1 MANNIEELY
10 DELKSDYRFNSA
22 FTTKKD
28 FEDYLANSPEADE
41 DMKIQ
46 YGVENATS
54 YLKKKE
60 ESDFLSNSQ
69 LGGNEVAP
77 EMGVPQDNQVV
88 SPEGAEAQ
96 GISMAGVYSDV
107 MPEVPMYG
115 KSFQSNIAPPVKAP
129 AVNPKDKEMVDMY
142 SQKLNQYKSEI
153 DKGSFRALQDFQRLA
168 IDPKYKELKDKGYF
182 NNQIKEIS
190 DSFGKNIYTKSKGL
204 FDKPDVQKS
213 LKESGIAIT
222 SATGFTPE
230 SLKVKPKPASV
241 LKPTSAPKSER
252 DKVFSSYLEF
262 ENTPVKTPE
271 EEQIANQKLDGELS
285 KDAQNLITGGVWIQP
300 TENNPNPGGFLF
312 TNEDGVV
319 EIDPIKVSNQVDK
332 FVRSSMAGIP
342 EELKPTVT
350 RRLTRLVEQEAE
362 NRLISEGQKKVFDAK
377 LAKENKSVFDYT
389 KIPQEFE
396 AEVRNLANFGG
407 SELRSYQNTSVENI
421 TKQLSDFTNQKQ
433 IELDNFAK
441 EIKMRQERGEYMSDA
456 ELVADSEV
464 YARMVSDATTEGVE
478 LKNKLVA
485 TAEQNFNLRKAEL
498 EKSKNL
504 ELQKLYAK
512 YDATVK
518 DGKVSFA
525 ALEKLTQMQK
535 DAYTEFMDD
544 REKQRRSGQ
553 SLVNRLSEADFKVGA
568 LLEWSG
574 DRIQSATAR
583 TFDNAIEALNATVGY
598 ENNPLTGVLK
608 YMKFVEVNNKKSDL
622 TFSGAEGF
630 GESTEAALSSILDQ
644 APNLALGI
652 SVGVLTSN
660 PYIGGMISWAQ
671 DTADQVGQNYKDK
684 FAETGSEIEARQSAK
699 TTLQIQTMMLPLY
712 AVQFLPFTNKFFS
725 TARGISAKAVVQ
737 DVFKLA
743 GVEYTPELATE
754 LIQNF
759 VAKKLDENSNY
770 IKNTSYANIWDG
782 FLEYAKTEGPTL
794 ALEILPSVAVM
805 SGSGV
810 VKSRYESVQREK
822 RLAAFK
828 QFTGQRGLD
837 QMIASAID
845 VMGPNAT
852 TAIPEYLLQTG
863 QITMEEFQTVK
874 QGVTDI
880 ASTYPGAKSV
890 IKDDNKSKYYV
901 DLMGQQKELEAS
913 LEQIPEGNVLREFI
927 QNKIDG
933 IKTTMK
939 DLVSGKDVDFVV
951 FENKGGF
958 KYVTDKQKAAQII
971 ERNKEAIETGLIKVN
986 TKDADINATVQEM
999 TKDTASKKGSK
1010 QVKSYDTGDNLNSAT
1025 VDNPY
1030 ELNQLIASSP
1040 RDQAEVD
1047 NIVQQTKNAQKVL
1060 DTLLPGVRIFL
1071 HSNDSYMAKMAEIGG
1086 SDRSIGNQTSVRYS
1100 DGTFGAEI
1108 QVNLDTAK
1116 DTTVAHE
1123 VTHAILLKVFGQD
1136 VELFADFK
1144 DRLSALVSDS
1154 DSKVLND
1161 FVNKYKQVQQGEEY
1175 LVQLTAMMTAQGTK
1189 LDPTLLQKIATLIN
1203 QFVSKITFGTITPFK
1218 DIADVV
1224 EVTDFFNALSE
1235 SIKSGQVNKKL
1246 TNAVQKQSAGQ
1257 VSVQPEARSGQE
1269 MEQGKPQAK
1278 PQVPTEEG
1286 QKEEV
1291 TSKAQVGQV
1300 ENLPVYFGGSPDI
1313 LNNLR
1318 PGSVIYVTQDK
1329 AEAQRY
1335 ADQSPAGE
1343 QPNVVNELAITGNI
1357 ATEDEARAIMDELD
1371 LNPATEGYSRDELM
1385 LMELLDPNMGESAL
1399 SASDIQKFN
1408 DALIAKGFDGMEF
1421 VDNGLQNKEVKN
1433 IYIANTDVLN
1443 TPTENAEIK
1452 DAQVTVVNENNGERE
1467 VGDVLVSGY
1476 VNPEEIKNKSELASV
1491 FQPIDIAWEVD
1502 PNSGIALQIPEE
1514 RRSMYDVVSTS
1525 GGAVVVSNS
1534 DGTGIG
1540 KVVDGQILQG
1550 GIGYSFLEQNVAE
1563 NIGFAASDDAKIPSF
1578 WEAVQE
1584 AARLRDEQNPNMA
1597 GKPVAVFVMVQAPG
1611 ATFGNAYSASY
1622 FGNVL
1627 KAISKDRNY
1636 ETTKAKNE
1644 LVEFINDFRTNNT
1657 YGRKYNDA
1665 FAELISAIR
1674 NTDFTKPEAID
1685 KITNILITE
1694 KKRGLPSGTSQAI
1707 VAENN
1712 KRFGFDAR
1720 RAFFEK
1726 FFVGTGKAN
1735 SSQPANELRNYLK
1748 EKGFGQEGFY
1758 GKYVDQNIMNNLQ
1771 GNTPGKKLEDSGF
1784 TMTGFFV
1791 DPKISKEDFITNSK
1805 KGTYKHKQFNSK
1817 FYGTDPFVLN
1827 GKYYV
1832 NEMFPEARFVASDK
1846 KGGGDIPVQAS
1857 AALSLYPRTRR
1868 GQVSDIIERARKIET
1883 PEDFEKANE
1892 EFGTEDG
1899 KVGFLNKSQ
1908 LNPKEVS
1915 TVSGELSGKVSD
1927 QQLEQLKKL
1936 INNDVT
1942 VPENKKTVY
1951 KLFKVKKGFPGELF
1965 PLFVGANQSV
1975 TTGEWIQAK
1984 AGELTKTKEGK
1995 TMVKSTLGP
2004 LAYRPGWHSGDIP
2017 VATHIGSKT
2026 NKNDKAPSLRSE
2038 NQVWAEVEVGD
2049 DVDWQT
2055 IANERAEIGKN
2066 GQPIAKTA
2074 HITDQVPLGG
2084 SYKYK
2089 TNSNMTGSWVISGE
2103 MKVNKVL
2110 TQAEVDQLNKAE
2122 NAKDL
2127 PRTKPF
2133 DFEAYGFDN
2142 DGSVKNPKQV
2152 ISNQVARA
2160 YLDAK
2165 EKGTNPEL
2173 VSAVD
2178 SALKGEIINKSQ
2190 LNPGDISPNFQS
2202 DIMSGLTEAE
2212 ALKNIV
2218 KEGYLLSDIKQ
2229 QLGLP
2234 YVDEARY
2241 KEAHAALALESIEK
2255 LNNSKKDTAVEIENF
2270 INGNYMMPMK
2280 DQVAELLSQGFSHYE
2295 IFRTMYNMDMGTPQ
2309 EYQEV
2314 FGTDYRETIKNAI
2327 ESENFSDDYLAE
2339 LTSDTRTI
2347 KKKKVAEDLY
2357 ETWQRAGMDF
2367 VDAVSMVEAY
2377 ADAFEEK
2384 GMAEAAVAMRK
2395 ELEGVTT
2402 QEGLRDGLVTFSALL
2417 SNAGFMLQLGRNLFP
2432 KKMGEMIAKS
2442 LLRDG
2447 IQLTPK
2453 QRENLE
2459 RLVSDLN
2466 TSKDNLDTKADT
2478 FLESFSDED
2487 YADAKKAEKQVKDA
2501 ARELM
2506 KFLDNFKPKFWNDRL
2521 TSGGSRALLGIQ
2533 TVGLSV
2539 LANVENALF
2548 NQNVV
2553 VAASRKAFDAGL
2565 GGIKSDTFSISNWW
2579 NAATL
2584 SKDKTL
2590 AEMGEMLKY
2599 GFESDPN
2606 YIEKF
2611 YDGLAQVNFFKD
2623 THLSYKMLGSM
2634 FMKMN
2639 GKRLWEM
2646 TDEEYADAF
2655 NQVIYKTKDGSLQ
2668 LADGKTYKLLTSL
2681 FWGWTLAPQA
2691 TELTGRLMALGGDKA
2706 FANAYTTRALID
2718 YFQNTATSG
2727 ATGGFIEDYMAD
2739 RDLTLDQNTLK
2750 KLLAVV
2756 DYGLEADN
2764 PFEKE
2769 GLQKVF
2775 LGDNFLS
2782 KGLGGFR
2789 GKIRKNIK
2797 ANYKTIKTSNESEF
2811 GARVTLA
2818 ALQSADVLTWSVA
2831 PFAKVPAN
2839 VVYVATQKSFPPAAL
2854 AIYYGSQRAYDK
2866 KQKEFDK
2873 RYPKAVKKFATESQ
2887 KKAYEEAKM
2896 ELTKLKRQATYDFA
2910 QIEVSFGVAAF
2921 ALTAVLAGAVIASSE
2936 PGDEKDK
2943 LYPAANL
2950 KAGTYNRTL
2959 HMEYLKALMSGQ
2971 PTDNFAIR
2979 RGGAIRPGDKVNSF
2993 GNMGISGYA
3002 LGSYSSAYRSYNEEM
3017 VASGGKLKSVTY
3029 GVAGLLIGEL
3039 MTSGAKQLPMLQG
3052 FSRLYGAFTDE
3063 KEYKFSNWASGTL
3076 GASLSV
3082 FSPSLLSVISKG
3094 NAELIQSLAQLQP
3107 QYEPSMNKG
3116 VYSML
3121 PNTLGKIFANTVQKL
3136 NRNVSFLAKNQ
3147 YYEAAIGPF
3156 GEELQYRTTTS
3167 EPGTAEAYLETMV
3180 NPFSSRTYK
3189 GAFTLTPKQI
3199 EQEKALYRRSM
3210 NIHTTMVN
3218 LALAY
3223 AELTGSEYVIEFEGK
3238 KMDLM
3243 SLIADQMKNEF
3254 TFSTGDTR
3262 KQQAMSEIRQTYS
3275 AKYSL
3280 PMSVYR
3286 AELKRRGEL
3295 KFYAMQNVENAVNNG
3310 VIATTQS
3317 YVRQGN
3323 LFMAQQT
3330 IENFFNLYAK
3340 ARSGA
3345 NANYEKD
3352 FKNRERNILEEMR
3365 RQGVIKK
3372 EEYEKLVGIGG
3383 K

>member
-1 MANNIEELY
+1 MANNFEELY

-60 ESDFLSNSQ
+60 ESDSLSNLQ

-77 EMGVPQDNQVV
+77 EVGVPQDNQVV

-230 SLKVKPKPASV
+230 SLKVKPKPVSV

-285 KDAQNLITGGVWIQP
+285 KDAQNLITGSVWIQP

-312 TNEDGVV
+312 TNEDGIV

-407 SELRSYQNTSVENI
+407 SELKSYQNTSVENI

-478 LKNKLVA
+478 LKNKLVS

-553 SLVNRLSEADFKVGA
+553 SLANRLSEADFKVGA

-644 APNLALGI
+644 TPNLALGI
-652 SVGVLTSN
+652 SVGVLTQN

-725 TARGISAKAVVQ
+725 TARGISAKAVAQ
-737 DVFKLA
+737 DVFKL
-743 GVEYTPELATE
+743 GLVEYTPELATE

-770 IKNTSYANIWDG
+770 VKNTSYANIWDG

-805 SGSGV
+805 SGAGV
-810 VKSRYESVQREK
+810 AKSRYESVQREK

-845 VMGPNAT
+845 VVGPNAA

-901 DLMGQQKELEAS
+901 GLMGQQKELEAS

-1010 QVKSYDTGDNLNSAT
+1010 QVKSYDTGDNLNAAT

-1161 FVNKYKQVQQGEEY
+1161 FVKKYNQVQQGEEY

-1235 SIKSGQVNKKL
+1235 SIKSGQINKKL
-1246 TNAVQKQSAGQ
+1246 TNAVQKQTTSQ

-1300 ENLPVYFGGSPDI
+1300 ENLPVYFGGSPNI

-1443 TPTENAEIK
+1443 APTENAEIK

-1491 FQPIDIAWEVD
+1491 FQPVEIAWEVD
-1502 PNSGIALQIPEE
+1502 PNSGIAMQIPEE

-1578 WEAVQE
+1578 WEAIQE

-1665 FAELISAIR
+1665 FAELISIIR

-1735 SSQPANELRNYLK
+1735 STQPANELRNYLK

-2017 VATHIGSKT
+2017 VATHIGSKI

-2160 YLDAK
+2160 YLDSK

-2327 ESENFSDDYLAE
+2327 ESDNFSDDYLAE

-2466 TSKDNLDTKADT
+2466 TSKDNLDAKADT

-2565 GGIKSDTFSISNWW
+2565 GGIKSDTFSLSNWW
-2579 NAATL
+2579 NAAAL

-2623 THLSYKMLGSM
+2623 THLSYKMLGSI
-2634 FMKMN
+2634 FAKMN

-2782 KGLGGFR
+2782 KGLGGIR

-2818 ALQSADVLTWSVA
+2818 AWQSADVLTWSVA

-2854 AIYYGSQRAYDK
+2854 TIYYGSQRAYDK

-2950 KAGTYNRTL
+2950 KAGNYNRTL
-2959 HMEYLKALMSGQ
+2959 HMEYLKALLSGQ
-2971 PTDNFAIR
+2971 PTDNFALS
-2979 RGGAIRPGDKVNSF
+2979 RGGAVKPGDKINSF

-3029 GVAGLLIGEL
+3029 GVAGLLVGEL

-3107 QYEPSMNKG
+3107 QYEPSMTKG

-3189 GAFTLTPKQI
+3189 GGFTLTPKQI

-3295 KFYAMQNVENAVNNG
+3295 KFYAMQNVENAVDNG
-3310 VIATTQS
+3310 VIATAQS
-3317 YVRQGN
+3317 YVRQNN

-3340 ARSGA
+3340 ARSAA

>member
-1 MANNIEELY
+1 MANNFEELY

-60 ESDFLSNSQ
+60 ESDSLSNSQ
-69 LGGNEVAP
+69 LGGNEVSP
-77 EMGVPQDNQVV
+77 EMGVPQDNQIV

-230 SLKVKPKPASV
+230 SLKVKSKPASV

-285 KDAQNLITGGVWIQP
+285 KDAQNLITDGVWIQP
-300 TENNPNPGGFLF
+300 SKNNPNPGGFLF
-312 TNEDGVV
+312 TNEDGIV

-362 NRLISEGQKKVFDAK
+362 NRLISEGQQKVFDAK

-407 SELRSYQNTSVENI
+407 SELRNYQNTSVENI

-441 EIKMRQERGEYMSDA
+441 EIKMRQERGEYMSEA
-456 ELVADSEV
+456 ELIADSEV

-478 LKNKLVA
+478 LKNKLVS

-553 SLVNRLSEADFKVGA
+553 SLANRLSEADFKVGA

-608 YMKFVEVNNKKSDL
+608 YMKYVEVNNKKSDL

-699 TTLQIQTMMLPLY
+699 STLQIQSMMLPLY
-712 AVQFLPFTNKFFS
+712 AVQFLPFTDKFLS
-725 TARGISAKAVVQ
+725 TARGISAKAVMQ

-782 FLEYAKTEGPTL
+782 FTEYAKTEGPTL

-805 SGSGV
+805 SGAGV

-845 VMGPNAT
+845 VIGPNSA

-999 TKDTASKKGSK
+999 TKDTASMKGSK
-1010 QVKSYDTGDNLNSAT
+1010 EVKSYDTGDNLNAAT

-1030 ELNQLIASSP
+1030 ELNQLIASTP

-1086 SDRSIGNQTSVRYS
+1086 SDRSIGNQTSVRYA

-1144 DRLSALVSDS
+1144 DRLSTLVSDS

-1224 EVTDFFNALSE
+1224 EVSDFFNALSD
-1235 SIKSGQVNKKL
+1235 SIKTGQVNKKL
-1246 TNAVQKQSAGQ
+1246 ETKITEKKEATQAPV
-1257 VSVQPEARSGQE
+1257 EARQ
-1269 MEQGKPQAK
+1269 Q
-1278 PQVPTEEG
+1278 
-1286 QKEEV
+1286 
-1291 TSKAQVGQV
+1291 KAQVGQV

-1335 ADQSPAGE
+1335 AEQSPAGE

-1408 DALIAKGFDGMEF
+1408 EALKAKGFDGMEF

-1443 TPTENAEIK
+1443 ASKAPVELTPEEQDIKQEEIDDFIENADEFSPGI
-1452 DAQVTVVNENNGERE
+1452 AVPVNPNDKFESITSKSDLGTYEGAILNGE
-1467 VGDVLVSGY
+1467 SFS
-1476 VNPEEIKNKSELASV
+1476 NPLPIKTLNEIAKEYEGRL
-1491 FQPIDIAWEVD
+1491 FII
-1502 PNSGIALQIPEE
+1502 
-1514 RRSMYDVVSTS
+1514 T
-1525 GGAVVVSNS
+1525 S
-1534 DGTGIG
+1534 DGTGYGIDSEGNPIYGGFGFLTHPKNQEDGVGFASVDTSTVKGTTTAIRKFYGNNKVAVLIMIQPPFTTINNSYGSHYFIRSMKALSSNPQALLDAKNSFKQWVLSNKKTMRNLKKEDSKTG
-1540 KVVDGQILQG
+1540 KRNTVSALFKLIDSIDANTDVNEFTKEFLKDTTFDSRKAILQG
-1550 GIGYSFLEQNVAE
+1550 LVPDKANLQINKNTPTIKRLLLENGFNTENFLSEYGDKTFLSEEMIKADQGGFVVGGFEIDIKPKEEMDKEIADLQSKGFVHPLFNGKVPGTNHFALDGLYDVNKNFAKFNIPQTIIDYKAVSKKFPKENLIPSKRPKKDVVEGGVYADDKINQLVRERFKNEVDYKEDAIEAIKENYPPNQQVNFETQILPELRYTDLKGPKKSEFKTAVAKPLGILGKKTPDVAGE
-1563 NIGFAASDDAKIPSF
+1563 VARGVGFQPSKTGKEGLKTVDFKKIDETINKSQKVRSEKSSGTTQVATTTGSYVKAANLIKDIQGDVLDYGAGLGLGTDAMSNTLGRKVDSYEPNPERWQGKEEATYTASDQI
-1578 WEAVQE
+1578 
-1584 AARLRDEQNPNMA
+1584 
-1597 GKPVAVFVMVQAPG
+1597 GKKYDGVV
-1611 ATFGNAYSASY
+1611 SL
-1622 FGNVL
+1622 NVL
-1627 KAISKDRNY
+1627 NVVPKDIRDAIVADIFDKLNVGGKAVISTRKWSGDVNG
-1636 ETTKAKNE
+1636 AKNAIPGTEEKSLIITRRQDGRDVEVFQKGFDGNE
-1644 LVEFINDFRTNNT
+1644 LVDYVQGLLGNTADVVKNNT
-1657 YGRKYNDA
+1657 FGA
-1665 FAELISAIR
+1665 AGVII
-1674 NTDFTKPEAID
+1674 TK
-1685 KITNILITE
+1685 
-1694 KKRGLPSGTSQAI
+1694 
-1707 VAENN
+1707 
-1712 KRFGFDAR
+1712 
-1720 RAFFEK
+1720 
-1726 FFVGTGKAN
+1726 KA
-1735 SSQPANELRNYLK
+1735 
-1748 EKGFGQEGFY
+1748 
-1758 GKYVDQNIMNNLQ
+1758 
-1771 GNTPGKKLEDSGF
+1771 
-1784 TMTGFFV
+1784 
-1791 DPKISKEDFITNSK
+1791 
-1805 KGTYKHKQFNSK
+1805 
-1817 FYGTDPFVLN
+1817 
-1827 GKYYV
+1827 
-1832 NEMFPEARFVASDK
+1832 
-1846 KGGGDIPVQAS
+1846 
-1857 AALSLYPRTRR
+1857 
-1868 GQVSDIIERARKIET
+1868 
-1883 PEDFEKANE
+1883 
-1892 EFGTEDG
+1892 
-1899 KVGFLNKSQ
+1899 
-1908 LNPKEVS
+1908 
-1915 TVSGELSGKVSD
+1915 
-1927 QQLEQLKKL
+1927 
-1936 INNDVT
+1936 
-1942 VPENKKTVY
+1942 
-1951 KLFKVKKGFPGELF
+1951 
-1965 PLFVGANQSV
+1965 
-1975 TTGEWIQAK
+1975 
-1984 AGELTKTKEGK
+1984 
-1995 TMVKSTLGP
+1995 
-2004 LAYRPGWHSGDIP
+2004 
-2017 VATHIGSKT
+2017 
-2026 NKNDKAPSLRSE
+2026 
-2038 NQVWAEVEVGD
+2038 
-2049 DVDWQT
+2049 
-2055 IANERAEIGKN
+2055 
-2066 GQPIAKTA
+2066 
-2074 HITDQVPLGG
+2074 
-2084 SYKYK
+2084 
-2089 TNSNMTGSWVISGE
+2089 
-2103 MKVNKVL
+2103 
-2110 TQAEVDQLNKAE
+2110 
-2122 NAKDL
+2122 
-2127 PRTKPF
+2127 
-2133 DFEAYGFDN
+2133 
-2142 DGSVKNPKQV
+2142 
-2152 ISNQVARA
+2152 
-2160 YLDAK
+2160 
-2165 EKGTNPEL
+2165 
-2173 VSAVD
+2173 
-2178 SALKGEIINKSQ
+2178 EIINKSQ

-2202 DIMSGLTEAE
+2202 DLMSGLTEAE

-2384 GMAEAAVAMRK
+2384 GMAEAAVAMRR

-2459 RLVSDLN
+2459 RMVSDLN
-2466 TSKDNLDTKADT
+2466 TSKDNLDAKANT

-2487 YADAKKAEKQVKDA
+2487 YAEAKKAEKQVKDA
-2501 ARELM
+2501 SRELM

-2533 TVGLSV
+2533 TVGLSI

-2565 GGIKSDTFSISNWW
+2565 GGIKSDTFSLSNWW

-2623 THLSYKMLGSM
+2623 THLAYKMLGSM
-2634 FMKMN
+2634 FVKMN

-2655 NQVIYKTKDGSLQ
+2655 NQAIYKTKDGSLQ

-2718 YFQNTATSG
+2718 YFQNTATSS

-2782 KGLGGFR
+2782 KGLGGLR

-2797 ANYKTIKTSNESEF
+2797 ANYKTIKTSKESEV
-2811 GARVTLA
+2811 GARVTLG
-2818 ALQSADVLTWSVA
+2818 ALQTADVLTWSVA

-2959 HMEYLKALMSGQ
+2959 HLEYLKALLSGQ

-2979 RGGAIRPGDKVNSF
+2979 RGGAVKPGDKINSF

-3017 VASGGKLKSVTY
+3017 VASGSKLKSVTY

-3199 EQEKALYRRSM
+3199 EQEKELYRRSM
-3210 NIHTTMVN
+3210 SIHSTLVN
-3218 LALAY
+3218 MALAY

-3295 KFYAMQNVENAVNNG
+3295 KFYAMQEVNNAVDQG
-3310 VIATTQS
+3310 VIGVTQA
-3317 YVRQGN
+3317 YIRQGN

-3340 ARSGA
+3340 ARSAA
-3345 NANYEKD
+3345 NTNYEKD
-3352 FKNRERNILEEMR
+3352 FKSRERNILEQMR